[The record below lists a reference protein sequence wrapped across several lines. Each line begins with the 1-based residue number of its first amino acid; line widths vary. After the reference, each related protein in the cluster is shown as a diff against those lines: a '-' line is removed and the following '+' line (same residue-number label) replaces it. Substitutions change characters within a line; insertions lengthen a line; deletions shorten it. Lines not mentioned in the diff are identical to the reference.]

1 MAYTAEKAFH
11 LIERAHERGRLA
23 HAFLITGEAG
33 SGKTA
38 LASKIISMI
47 NPPEESGG
55 MNLFGEAEAAPQAP
69 SLDELEGEALR
80 APTYGALVAIVAE
93 SSVIEVKS
101 RCQEIGA
108 PCTVIGSVAF
118 DSIETPDFCK
128 IAFSANTS
136 TFH

>member
-47 NPPEESGG
+47 KVGQISFQI
-55 MNLFGEAEAAPQAP
+55 L
-69 SLDELEGEALR
+69 SRD
-80 APTYGALVAIVAE
+80 LV
-93 SSVIEVKS
+93 
-101 RCQEIGA
+101 Q
-108 PCTVIGSVAF
+108 
-118 DSIETPDFCK
+118 
-128 IAFSANTS
+128 
-136 TFH
+136 